1 MIIYLELEKN
11 LGSFFWAPIVV
22 KCYQNRPGYVPDYYE
37 DWKLVPGQRYN
48 HGFCLYHLCQGLNLV
63 ARNIMKKFATL
74 KFYNKG
80 QIIPQYGNLQGDLSY
95 LCDENSKV
103 LFPKK

>member
-1 MIIYLELEKN
+1 
-11 LGSFFWAPIVV
+11 
-22 KCYQNRPGYVPDYYE
+22 
-37 DWKLVPGQRYN
+37 
-48 HGFCLYHLCQGLNLV
+48 
-63 ARNIMKKFATL
+63 MKKFATL